1 MPDNP
6 NARGSQARSRIS
18 MEQDHEVRYW
28 TEKFGVDR
36 QRLQEAVNAVG
47 NSAEAVENYLVGR

>member
-6 NARGSQARSRIS
+6 NERGSQDRSRIS

-28 TEKFGVDR
+28 TAKFGVDR

-47 NSAEAVENYLVGR
+47 NSAEAVENYLAGR